1 MGPTVAKG
9 RFCGI
14 MVRRKACRLWGMR
27 GLQSSGPG
35 GPAGKRGTASLP
47 GDTALYVT
55 TPHHVA
61 DGYQEDVVT
70 PTFWVRVDDRL
81 LHGQV
86 TVAWRQHLLPDEIWI
101 VDDLVRADPFLAD
114 VLCMAAPAG
123 VTIHIYSVPEAIS
136 AWAAHIN
143 PASADPLST
152 RACATPPNRSLGP
165 CARPCLLLVKTPQV
179 ALALA
184 QGGLLFSH
192 LNVGNISPGP
202 GSRRV
207 FRTISLAPEHIAAL
221 DALAQRGVSITF
233 QLTPEDSQMD
243 WQTIRRQH
251 PDF

>member
-1 MGPTVAKG
+1 
-9 RFCGI
+9 
-14 MVRRKACRLWGMR
+14 
-27 GLQSSGPG
+27 
-35 GPAGKRGTASLP
+35 
-47 GDTALYVT
+47 
-55 TPHHVA
+55 
-61 DGYQEDVVT
+61 
-70 PTFWVRVDDRL
+70 VDDRL

-136 AWAAHIN
+136 AWAAHLS
-143 PASADPLST
+143 PASADPPST
-152 RACATPPNRSLGP
+152 HTYATPPGRSLGP
-165 CARPCLLLVKTPQV
+165 CARPSNLPSSSLSTFHPPCLLLVKTPQV

-184 QGGLLFSH
+184 QGGLPFSH

-233 QLTPEDSQMD
+233 QLTPEDSQVD